1 MRPPK
6 GFLRLLVATLALVCL
21 FTKSSIAQTRATTST
36 PAATT
41 LQAAIAAL
49 TGTATV
55 NDITLTGNAEW
66 VAGADDETGTATYQ
80 ALRNANHLAL
90 SLSSGPRNEIRLA
103 TGPTGSCSG
112 SDGVSHPIAFEN
124 LLNDPG
130 WFPLFS
136 LVGLNTSSSTVLT
149 FVGTEVHNGV
159 SALHLSAFQQPD
171 SAFGGDVALQKHLT
185 QVHIFLDPLSLLP
198 IAYVF
203 NIHPDKNALLD
214 IPVEVRY
221 SNYQVIGGAQIP
233 LHIQKYI
240 NNVLNLD
247 LNLQNASLNTG
258 LTPTQ
263 IGAQ

>member
-6 GFLRLLVATLALVCL
+6 GLLRLLVATLALVCL
-21 FTKSSIAQTRATTST
+21 LNKSSLAQTTPTAST
-36 PAATT
+36 QAATT
-41 LQAAIAAL
+41 LRTAIAAL
-49 TGTATV
+49 SGTANV
-55 NDITLTGNAEW
+55 SDVTLTGSAEW
-66 VAGADDETGTATYQ
+66 IAGSDDETGTVTYKTSIG
-80 ALRNANHLAL
+80 ADHLAL
-90 SLSSGPRNEIRLA
+90 SLSNGQRNEIRSA
-103 TGPTGSCSG
+103 TGPTGSWSG
-112 SDGVSHPIAFEN
+112 SDGVSHPIAYHN
-124 LLNDPG
+124 LLTDPG
-130 WFPLFS
+130 WFPLFL

-149 FVGTEVHNGV
+149 FVGTEMHNGV
-159 SALHLSAFQQPD
+159 SALHLSAFQQLD
-171 SAFGGDVALQKHLT
+171 SAFGGDVAIQKHLT